1 MDGFSP
7 SFERIS
13 TGFYEILCN
22 LGAFFR
28 ENPIQRS
35 PRHPPC
41 HGRPQN
47 PDFQQALDSTFK
59 NHEISLKINQI
70 NFKADPNLLRCLTHS
85 AN

>member
-1 MDGFSP
+1 MDDFSHP
-7 SFERIS
+7 FERIS

-28 ENPIQRS
+28 ENPSQRN

-41 HGRPQN
+41 HGRSQN
-47 PDFQQALDSTFK
+47 PDFQQAFARTFK

-70 NFKADPNLLRCLTHS
+70 TFKANPNILGGLIHS